1 LSGHQN
7 AIFSIDISENN
18 NRRLIGTGSL
28 DKTIKIWSVSGK
40 RFHSLIGHDAEVTKV
55 EFNPN
60 GQYLLSSSLDG
71 LIKVWDLEKGRA
83 IMDLRGQE
91 NGIVNFSHN
100 YQGDQVICCGFS
112 SVPMVAIESN
122 IDI

>member
-1 LSGHQN
+1 
-7 AIFSIDISENN
+7 
-18 NRRLIGTGSL
+18 LIGTGSL

-71 LIKVWDLEKGRA
+71 LIKVWDLEKGRN

-122 IDI
+122 IDIRLEVRVYDSGVVRSA

>member
-1 LSGHQN
+1 MLNSLSGHQN
-7 AIFSIDISENN
+7 AIFSIDISEND

-40 RFHSLIGHDAEVTKV
+40 RFHSLIGHGSEVTKV

-83 IMDLRGQE
+83 IMDLRGQ
-91 NGIVNFSHN
+91 
-100 YQGDQVICCGFS
+100 
-112 SVPMVAIESN
+112 
-122 IDI
+122 

>member
-1 LSGHQN
+1 MLLNSLSGHQN

-83 IMDLRGQE
+83 IMDLRGQ
-91 NGIVNFSHN
+91 
-100 YQGDQVICCGFS
+100 
-112 SVPMVAIESN
+112 
-122 IDI
+122 